1 MIGRDL
7 SKIEANVL
15 NLIIN
20 HATFEAPIKA
30 EKVRQETGLSKRSLE
45 EVIESLRVNFK
56 QPIVAKKAQPS
67 G

>member
-20 HATFEAPIKA
+20 HATFEEERQAGLAPYK
-30 EKVRQETGLSKRSLE
+30 RQILTEQKNLATVMAVDLKEYWS
-45 EVIESLRVNFK
+45 
-56 QPIVAKKAQPS
+56 A
-67 G
+67 